1 MQQALFGGGCFWC
14 TEAVFLQLKGVE
26 QVVSGYAGGHTP
38 QPRYEDICKGDTQH
52 AEVILID
59 FDKSQISFAQL
70 LDVFFATHDPTTLNR
85 QGNDVGTQY
94 RSVIYYLN
102 EQQQQQAQQLIDRLK
117 ADGVA
122 IVTELSPAPTFF
134 PAEEYHQNYF
144 ARNPAQGYCNFAIPP
159 KLMKL
164 QSKFQDLLKAE

>member
-1 MQQALFGGGCFWC
+1 MSAPNIVL
-14 TEAVFLQLKGVE
+14 
-26 QVVSGYAGGHTP
+26 
-38 QPRYEDICKGDTQH
+38 
-52 AEVILID
+52 
-59 FDKSQISFAQL
+59 
-70 LDVFFATHDPTTLNR
+70 
-85 QGNDVGTQY
+85 
-94 RSVIYYLN
+94 VIYYLN

-144 ARNPAQGYCNFAIPP
+144 ARNPCTRLLQLCYSA